1 MDAGSSLRL
10 RGGRAKGERG
20 PSPSRPR
27 AGWRGLEEGWRPG
40 RRGRSASSALTLCPA
55 VVGSEPTPPRPR
67 VSRRQAPGA
76 AAMPQPRCL
85 RGTAPTAPTAP
96 AKLPAGTGHTARH
109 GRVKMRRRR
118 RRLLLGGAGFLKAL
132 NGRYG

>member
-1 MDAGSSLRL
+1 MDGGSSLRL
-10 RGGRAKGERG
+10 PGRAKGERG
-20 PSPSRPR
+20 RSPSRPR

-76 AAMPQPRCL
+76 AAMP
-85 RGTAPTAPTAP
+85 GAAATAP
-96 AKLPAGTGHTARH
+96 LPERHSARRH
-109 GRVKMRRRR
+109 GQAARRGQAHSESRK
-118 RRLLLGGAGFLKAL
+118 G
-132 NGRYG
+132 